1 MIPAAR
7 LSAAIDVLDDIAAR
21 RRPASDALKDWGL
34 SHRFAGSGDRAA
46 ISALVYDAL
55 RRKASSAYLMSADTS
70 RALILGMLKL
80 ERKLDQDAISALCN
94 GERFAPEPLSDDEKR
109 ALKNDAA
116 FVDAPAHVLG
126 DYPEWL
132 DHQFAAT
139 FGEGRAD
146 ELSHLAHRATLDL
159 RVNTLKASPDIAFE
173 ELKHLHAARAPLSP
187 VGLRIQLSAEGK
199 QPSVQSEPSYLKG
212 HVEIQDEGSQLVAQ
226 LASVDPGMQV
236 IDLCAGGGGKTLAL
250 AALMD
255 NRGQIFATDSDKR
268 RLAPIFDRLTRAGAR
283 NVQVR
288 APKGKDDEPLAGL
301 EGRVDIVL
309 VDAPCTGTGTWRRNP
324 DAKWRLRPNA
334 LDERVKEQ
342 ANVLE
347 RASRFVKAGGRIV
360 YITCSLLERE
370 NDDAIESFLSHHD
383 GFKLKAPKDVA
394 LEAGLPQLQDFIS
407 PRGKGLLLT
416 PKRCGTDG
424 FFISILIKDK

>member
-1 MIPAAR
+1 MIPSAR
-7 LSAAIDVLDDIAAR
+7 LSAAIEVLDDVFAR

-34 SHRFAGSGDRAA
+34 AHRFAGSGDRAA
-46 ISALVYDAL
+46 IAALVYDAL
-55 RRKASSAYLMSADTS
+55 RRKASSAYLMGAETS

-80 ERKLDQDAISALCN
+80 ERHLESDAIAALCN
-94 GERFAPEPLSDDEKR
+94 GERFAPEPLSADEKR
-109 ALKNDAA
+109 ALNNAHA
-116 FVDAPAHVLG
+116 FDDAPAYVVG

-132 DHQFAAT
+132 DTQFEAT

-146 ELSHLAHRATLDL
+146 ELSHLAHRAPLDL
-159 RVNTLKASPDIAFE
+159 RVNLLKATPELAYE
-173 ELKHLHAARAPLSP
+173 ELKHLHVERATLSP
-187 VGLRIQLSAEGK
+187 VGLRIQLTAEGK
-199 QPSVQSEPSYLKG
+199 QPSVQSEPAFLKG
-212 HVEIQDEGSQLVAQ
+212 QVEIQDEGSQLVAQ

-236 IDLCAGGGGKTLAL
+236 IDLCAGGGGKSLAL
-250 AALMD
+250 ASLMD

-288 APKGKDDEPLAGL
+288 APKGKEDEPLAGL
-301 EGRVDIVL
+301 ERRADVVL

-342 ANVLE
+342 AIVLD
-347 RASRFVKAGGRIV
+347 RAARFVKSGGHIA

-370 NDDAIESFLSHHD
+370 NDDAIESFLARHNGYAVKPPHE
-383 GFKLKAPKDVA
+383 VA
-394 LEAGLPQLQDFIS
+394 LAAGLPQLQDCVS

-424 FFISILIKDK
+424 FFISILVSP

>member
-1 MIPAAR
+1 MTPSAR
-7 LSAAIDVLDDIAAR
+7 LSAAIEVLDDIAAR
-21 RRPASDALKDWGL
+21 RRPAADALKDWGL

-46 ISALVYDAL
+46 IAAHVYDAL
-55 RRKASSAYLMSADTS
+55 RRKASSAHLMGDERS
-70 RALILGMLKL
+70 RTLILGMLKL
-80 ERKLDQDAISALCN
+80 ERGLNQDAISALCN
-94 GERFAPEPLSDDEKR
+94 GGRFAPEPLSDEEKA
-109 ALKNDAA
+109 ALNKSDA
-116 FVDAPAHVLG
+116 FDDAPPHILG

-132 DHQFAAT
+132 DAQFAAT

-146 ELSHLAHRATLDL
+146 ELSYLAHRATLDL
-159 RVNTLKASPDIAFE
+159 RVNTLKATPELAYE
-173 ELKHLHAARAPLSP
+173 ELRHLHAERAPLSP
-187 VGLRIQLSAEGK
+187 VGLRIELSGEGK

-226 LASVDPGMQV
+226 LTSVDPGMQV

-288 APKGKDDEPLAGL
+288 APKGKEDEPLNGL
-301 EGRVDIVL
+301 EGRADIVL

-342 ANVLE
+342 AIVLE
-347 RASRFVKAGGRIV
+347 RAARFVKAGGRIV

-370 NDDAIESFLSHHD
+370 NDDAVDHFLSSHD
-383 GFKLKAPKDVA
+383 GFTLKAPKDIA
-394 LEAGLPQLQDFIS
+394 LEAGLPQLQDFVS

-424 FFISILIKDK
+424 FFISILMKDK